1 MNREMIFW
9 IVCTKA
15 RILIFMHPSDFF
27 YNNGFFTGMGGGMYA
42 FFGLFALL
50 ALVDLALKGW
60 GMWRAAK
67 MNKQGWFIALL
78 LINSLGIL
86 PAIFL
91 LITKDDYEKM
101 TGKSAKKRGSDKV

>member
-1 MNREMIFW
+1 
-9 IVCTKA
+9 
-15 RILIFMHPSDFF
+15 MHPSDFLT
-27 YNNGFFTGMGGGMYA
+27 NTGFPMMRPDMYA
-42 FFGLFALL
+42 FFGILSIL
-50 ALVDLALKGW
+50 ALVDLGLKGW

-91 LITKDDYEKM
+91 LITKDEYEKM
-101 TGKSAKKRGSDKV
+101 TGKKK